1 MYCCLCGKEVS
12 FNRINELEYYYET
25 LTCYP
30 DCINPING
38 KIIPD
43 LKIVYRRWIARTQ
56 LLKEK
61 ITSDVVVYNP
71 MTGEKIESFKK
82 YVFKHIT

>member
-12 FNRINELEYYYET
+12 FNNRKELEYYYDT

-30 DCINPING
+30 DCSNSVKG
-38 KIIPD
+38 ERIPD
-43 LKIVYRRWIARTQ
+43 LKIVYRRWIIRIQ
-56 LLKEK
+56 LLKEN
-61 ITSDVVVYNP
+61 IINDAVIYNP

-82 YVFKHIT
+82 FIFKDIT